1 VTHVLAP
8 ARLGAL
14 VPHRQVQ
21 QVLSPLGVDT
31 PGHKRGLFH
40 PLGPVDGKIASQEH
54 LLNHD
59 PREVSRDEGLI
70 VLERG
75 NR

>member
-40 PLGPVDGKIASQEH
+40 PMGSVDEKIASKNIYSTVISE
-54 LLNHD
+54 
-59 PREVSRDEGLI
+59 RSRGEKALR
-70 VLERG
+70 VLEQGSR
-75 NR
+75 